1 MAIIAIQKPE
11 AVGTIS
17 GNQFRYQV
25 IIPAAAATINGG
37 DLLVGP
43 AANQANTVAVSA
55 SPAPATKTLLGFA
68 GHAAK
73 DGTTWFF
80 DPTVTAAFPEGIFGG
95 TFGGT
100 FMGSTGLLRSLEGTG
115 VHVALAD
122 PDNLYEV
129 NLAGVFALTQLGAL
143 AGSTQDAGTKFWIAD
158 AAQANKIW
166 TIIGFRGGPNLGVS
180 GDTTVR
186 VIVRFLN
193 SVYVLGL

>member
-1 MAIIAIQKPE
+1 MATIAILKPE
-11 AVGTIS
+11 ALGTIS

-43 AANQANTVAVSA
+43 AANQANTAAVSA
-55 SPAPATKTLLGFA
+55 SPAPATKTILGFA

-100 FMGSTGLLRSLEGTG
+100 FMGAGNLLRSIEGTG

-122 PDNLYEV
+122 PDNIYEV
-129 NLAGVFALTQLGAL
+129 NLVGVFALTQIGAL
-143 AGSTQDAGTKFWIAD
+143 VGLTQDAATKFWQAD
-158 AAQANKIW
+158 SAQANKVATVIA
-166 TIIGFRGGPNLGVS
+166 FRGGPNLGVV
-180 GDTTVR
+180 GDTNVR
-186 VIVRFLN
+186 VAIRFLN
-193 SVYVLGL
+193 SVFVLGL